1 MRLLLDTHA
10 YLWWATDPTRLSP
23 IALAACQNPSN
34 ELLLSIVSIWELMI
48 KQGLGKLRLRH
59 DVRTIVTRDLTQN
72 RLALLH
78 VTPDH
83 LWTLDTLPHHHRDPF
98 DRLLVAQAKVEAL
111 TLVSSDADVAKYDVN
126 RLW

>member
-1 MRLLLDTHA
+1 M
-10 YLWWATDPTRLSP
+10 
-23 IALAACQNPSN
+23 
-34 ELLLSIVSIWELMI
+34 LLSIASIWELVI

-59 DVRTIVTRDLTQN
+59 DVRTIVSRDLTQN

-83 LWTLDTLPHHHRDPF
+83 LWALDTLPPHHRDPF
-98 DRLLVAQAKVEAL
+98 DRLLLAQAKVEGL
-111 TLVSSDADVAKYDVN
+111 TLVSGDAEVAKYDVN